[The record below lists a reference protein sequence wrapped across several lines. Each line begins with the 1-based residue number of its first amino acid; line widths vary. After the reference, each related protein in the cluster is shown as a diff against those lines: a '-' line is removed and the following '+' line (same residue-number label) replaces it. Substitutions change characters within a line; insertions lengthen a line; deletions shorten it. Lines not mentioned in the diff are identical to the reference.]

1 MKSGASCVIDDWL
14 ADWKI
19 AYELWRALHESVNFA
34 YVREHS
40 RGPYHLCAHAVGTPL
55 KLLRVGVAER
65 TLGAD
70 HPITHRL
77 HIIRHFAEVRR
88 SAHM

>member
-1 MKSGASCVIDDWL
+1 MIDDWL

-19 AYELWRALHESVNFA
+19 AYKLWRALHESVNFA
-34 YVREHS
+34 YVRELS
-40 RGPYHLCAHAVGTPL
+40 RGPYDTLL
-55 KLLRVGVAER
+55 KLLCVGFVAER